1 MRHRVAGRHFNR
13 DTNQRKA
20 LLKGLLCALFEHGE
34 MVTTSPRAKEL
45 KRLADKLIYRAQD
58 DTVASR
64 RLLHRFFG
72 RRDVVNTLVERIAP
86 AMKDRSSGFTTSS
99 MVANRR
105 GDNVSMVK
113 VSLMTMPER
122 VGTFKSGKTVD
133 AKPKAKVAAAK
144 AVTKSKAEPKAKGE
158 SKVSAPSQKA
168 PTKVTRKAAPKKK
181 AVRKAAH

>member
-20 LLKGLLCALFEHGE
+20 LLKGLLCALIEHGE
-34 MVTTSPRAKEL
+34 MVTTLPKAKEM

-72 RRDVVNTLVERIAP
+72 RRDVVNTLVERVAP

-99 MVANRR
+99 SVANRR
-105 GDNVSMVK
+105 GDNVSMVRI
-113 VSLMTMPER
+113 SLVTKPER
-122 VGTFKSGKTVD
+122 LGTFKSDKAIEV
-133 AKPKAKVAAAK
+133 KPKAKAK
-144 AVTKSKAEPKAKGE
+144 KVTVKVETASKAKGE
-158 SKVSAPSQKA
+158 SKVSAPSQKS